1 MKQTLPIIEKAL
13 KSYVDKLFQID
24 VETDSEFNAAVKKAK
39 DELLADFDAMRNQ
52 NPELFYLNY
61 DKKLG
66 EVSAKEIVKK
76 ISQNAK
82 THFGSD
88 TLPTTEVFV
97 DKVQGDTFITPSF
110 MSLLD
115 GYNEI
120 PVGNLYAPKKE
131 INQFLLSLL
140 LNYPIKKVK
149 YTFVDFGG
157 SLLTDFFLKEINPIL
172 YNGKLI
178 TDTYTFKDYLKRMQD
193 RVISNIQQYGDV
205 RQYNVKNK
213 KIIEPYEIIVLLD
226 NADKGSKEYL
236 RDYEKELNTLK
247 RNCAA
252 GGVFIIDFYK
262 IENAKEIGGVDV
274 VVKLTSKKLE
284 LVKYLSSNL
293 GLGLKESKDIVDY
306 SLPYVIAKG
315 LNYED
320 AIMYKEELE
329 DIGTTVS
336 LQING
341 KEVASISTQKVK
353 GLSQSLI
360 CPSYIEDIPNLQ
372 KACLEY
378 INLEAAKED
387 EAQIIAFE
395 ADKLAKISFEPIKDI
410 LIPVGQKGFDDV
422 SFRMDIVSHVHAF
435 ILGQS
440 GSGKS
445 VFLHDVISG
454 AMLKYSPEDLELYL
468 LDFKLGGVEFNRYKG
483 EKHVHAMLVDNSD
496 PQITLEILRELRDRM
511 AERGKTLRQA
521 GLTNI
526 KEYNEQHPENKM
538 KHILFIADEC
548 HEMFRV
554 DDNNRSISN
563 EISDVII
570 KIAKEGRNQGVHLLL
585 ATQTLANTDIS
596 NEILNNISDHYLL
609 KCAIADSEKMVS
621 KSSDITSKLTTGKVY
636 YHHVDDSYI
645 FQAFYADKQLAAEII
660 QTIDDKTKL
669 MTSNE
674 TFYFSGAS
682 IFHFDSSSAIQEH
695 ARKCRKMPVA
705 FVGKS
710 IDIKQVDVAIPLN
723 EDFSENI
730 LLLGLND
737 EYQSTRV
744 SMNLLVS
751 LLATCKAREADVDF
765 KIINCLSDDNDR
777 YLEVLD
783 ELENAGLVDIIPAKK
798 RAPLFKQ
805 LAENVLAGNAKE
817 TILFI
822 LGQDRFR
829 ELKLDL
835 ELEEESSTS
844 DDSGLMMIN
853 SAFLTESSS
862 SSKKKSVKYFSEA
875 MNIILD
881 KGPEAGV
888 HTIIQLEKAANY
900 LFMDYISH
908 KELFQKFKHLLL
920 LKSDENAATQLH
932 LQNDIRLENLSKE
945 EERLRAYYYAE
956 ESDMYT
962 LFTPYM
968 PLEGKDL
975 KEFIKTL

>member
-1 MKQTLPIIEKAL
+1 MNEKTKIMKHTLPVIEKVL
-13 KSYVDKLFQID
+13 KSYVDKLFQIE
-24 VETDSEFNAAVKKAK
+24 VETDREFDAAVKKSK
-39 DELLADFDAMRNQ
+39 DELLADFVAMRNQ
-52 NPELFYLNY
+52 SPELFFLNY
-61 DKKLG
+61 DKTMG
-66 EVSAKEIVKK
+66 ADSAKEIVKN

-82 THFGSD
+82 THFGLE

-110 MSLLD
+110 IRSIE

-120 PVGNLYAPKKE
+120 PVGNLYTPKQE
-131 INQFLLSLL
+131 INQFLLTLL
-140 LNYPIKKVK
+140 LMLPIKKVK
-149 YTFVDFGG
+149 FTFVDFGG
-157 SLLTDFFLKEINPIL
+157 SFLADLFLKEINPSL
-172 YNGKLI
+172 YNTKPI
-178 TDTYTFKDYLKRMQD
+178 TDTYGFKDYLKKMKD
-193 RVISNIQQYGDV
+193 KVIKNVQQFGDV
-205 RQYNVKNK
+205 RKYNAKNK
-213 KIIEPYEIIVLLD
+213 TIVEPYEVIVLFD
-226 NADKGSKEYL
+226 NADKGSSKYL
-236 RDYEKELNTLK
+236 HDYEIELEALK
-247 RNCAA
+247 RNCAT
-252 GGVFIIDFYK
+252 GGVYIIDFVR
-262 IENAKEIGGVDV
+262 A
-274 VVKLTSKKLE
+274 SKSFSMPQKT
-284 LVKYLSSNL
+284 LV
-293 GLGLKESKDIVDY
+293 
-306 SLPYVIAKG
+306 A
-315 LNYED
+315 
-320 AIMYKEELE
+320 
-329 DIGTTVS
+329 
-336 LQING
+336 
-341 KEVASISTQKVK
+341 
-353 GLSQSLI
+353 
-360 CPSYIEDIPNLQ
+360 PSYIEEIPALR
-372 KACLEY
+372 KACIDY
-378 INLEAAKED
+378 INSEAAKE
-387 EAQIIAFE
+387 EETQIVSMKV
-395 ADKLAKISFEPIKDI
+395 DKLGKADFELINDTL
-410 LIPVGQKGFDDV
+410 LIPVGKKGFDDV

-554 DDNNRSISN
+554 DNNNRAISN
-563 EISDVII
+563 EISDVIV

-636 YHHVDDSYI
+636 YHHVDDNFV
-645 FQAFYADKQLAAEII
+645 FQAFYADKKQAADII
-660 QTIDDKTKL
+660 QAVNKKTKSL
-669 MTSNE
+669 ASNE

-682 IFHFDSSSAIQEH
+682 IFHFDASEVLKEH
-695 ARKCRKMPVA
+695 ARKCRKMPVTFA
-705 FVGKS
+705 GKS

-723 EDFSENI
+723 EDFSENV
-730 LLLGLND
+730 LLIGLND
-737 EYQSTRV
+737 ENQSTRV

-751 LLATCKAREADVDF
+751 LLATCKSREADVDF
-765 KIINCLSDDNDR
+765 KVIDCLSDDDK
-777 YLEVLD
+777 YVEILD
-783 ELENAGLVDIIPAKK
+783 ELESAGLIDVIPAKK

-805 LAENVLAGNAKE
+805 LAESVLAGKAKE

-835 ELEEESSTS
+835 ELEEEASTS
-844 DDSGLMMIN
+844 DDSE
-853 SAFLTESSS
+853 LTSIISFGSES
-862 SSKKKSVKYFSEA
+862 SSKKTVKSFSDA
-875 MNIILD
+875 MNVILD
-881 KGPEAGV
+881 KGPEVGV
-888 HTIIQLEKAANY
+888 HTIIQLEKTANY
-900 LFMDYISH
+900 LFTDYISH
-908 KELFQKFKHLLL
+908 KELFQKFKHLIL

-932 LQNDIRLENLSKE
+932 LRNDIRLENLSKE

-956 ESDMYT
+956 ESDTYT

-968 PLEGKDL
+968 PLERKEL

>member
-1 MKQTLPIIEKAL
+1 MKNNPMPKIKAILEKYVKNL
-13 KSYVDKLFQID
+13 KSID
-24 VETDSEFNAAVKKAK
+24 VETDEEFNALVKAYKKAMLDGIINLRDENPMSLFCNYSEKMSEK
-39 DELLADFDAMRNQ
+39 DAKALISVIQACAEQ
-52 NPELFYLNY
+52 KY
-61 DKKLG
+61 DLSTIPCL
-66 EVSAKEIVKK
+66 EY
-76 ISQNAK
+76 
-82 THFGSD
+82 
-88 TLPTTEVFV
+88 FV
-97 DKVQGDTFITPSF
+97 DTIQNNKIVTPSYIS
-110 MSLLD
+110 SLS
-115 GYNEI
+115 GYDAI
-120 PVGNLYAPKKE
+120 PVGGASNVKQDV
-131 INQFLLSLL
+131 NQFLLTLL
-140 LNYPIKKVK
+140 LMLPIKKVK
-149 YTFVDFGG
+149 FTFVDFGG
-157 SLLTDFFLKEINPIL
+157 SFLADFFLKEINPTI
-172 YNGKLI
+172 YNTKPI
-178 TDTYTFKDYLKRMQD
+178 TDTYAFKEYLKNMKD
-193 RVISNIQQYGDV
+193 KVIKNVQQYGDV
-205 RQYNVKNK
+205 CKYNAKNK
-213 KIIEPYEIIVLLD
+213 TIVEPYEVIVLLD
-226 NADKGSKEYL
+226 NADKGSSKYL
-236 RDYEKELNTLK
+236 HDYETELEALK

-252 GGVFIIDFYK
+252 GGVFIIDFLK
-262 IENAKEIGGVDV
+262 IGNEKEIGDVDV
-274 VVKLTSKKLE
+274 LLKSSSKKLE
-284 LVKYLSSNL
+284 LVKYIKSHWGLSL
-293 GLGLKESKDIVDY
+293 IESKDIVD
-306 SLPYVIAKG
+306 SLPYLIVENIPYK
-315 LNYED
+315 D
-320 AIMYKEELE
+320 ALKYKDELE
-329 DIGTTVS
+329 KIGTEVS

-341 KEVASISTQKVK
+341 KEVKLMSTQKIK
-353 GLSQSLI
+353 GLSNALI
-360 CPSYIEDIPNLQ
+360 SPSFIEEIPAFK
-372 KACLEY
+372 KACIDY
-378 INLEAAKED
+378 INSEAAKE
-387 EAQIIAFE
+387 EETQIVSMQV
-395 ADKLAKISFEPIKDI
+395 DKLEEVDFEPINDTL
-410 LIPVGQKGFDDV
+410 LIPVGKKGFDDV

-468 LDFKLGGVEFNRYKG
+468 LDFKLGGVEFNRYRG

-554 DDNNRSISN
+554 DDNNRAISN
-563 EISDVII
+563 EISDVIV

-636 YHHVDDSYI
+636 YHHVDDNYV
-645 FQAFYADKQLAAEII
+645 FQAFYADKKQAADII
-660 QTIDDKTKL
+660 QAVNKKTKSL
-669 MTSNE
+669 ASNE

-682 IFHFDSSSAIQEH
+682 VFHFEPSTAIQEH
-695 ARKCRKMPVA
+695 TRKCRKMPVA
-705 FVGKS
+705 FAGKS
-710 IDIKQVDVAIPLN
+710 IDLKQVDMAIPLN

-737 EYQSTRV
+737 ECQSTRV

-751 LLATCKAREADVDF
+751 LLATNKSREADVEF
-765 KIINCLSDDNDR
+765 KVIDCLSDNDK
-777 YLEVLD
+777 YVEVLD
-783 ELENAGLVDIIPAKK
+783 ELENAGLVDVIPAKK
-798 RAPLFKQ
+798 RAPQFKQ
-805 LAENVLAGNAKE
+805 LAEEVLAGKAKE

-835 ELEEESSTS
+835 EFEEESSAN
-844 DDSGLMMIN
+844 DDSE
-853 SAFLTESSS
+853 LTSIISFGSES
-862 SSKKKSVKYFSEA
+862 SSKKTVKSFSEA
-875 MNIILD
+875 MNVILD
-881 KGPEAGV
+881 KGPEVGV
-888 HTIIQLEKAANY
+888 HTIIQLEKTANY
-900 LFMDYISH
+900 LFTDYISH
-908 KELFQKFKHLLL
+908 KELFQKFKHLIL

-932 LQNDIRLENLSKE
+932 LRNDIRLENLSKE

-956 ESDMYT
+956 ESDTYT

>member
-1 MKQTLPIIEKAL
+1 MKHTLPVVEKVL
-13 KSYVDKLFQID
+13 KSYVDKLFQIE

-39 DELLADFDAMRNQ
+39 DELLAEFISMRDQ

-61 DKKLG
+61 DKTLG
-66 EVSAKEIVKK
+66 EDSAKEIIKK
-76 ISQNAK
+76 IAQNAK
-82 THFGSD
+82 NHFGLE

-97 DKVQGDTFITPSF
+97 DKVQGDTFITPLFIRSIE
-110 MSLLD
+110 

-120 PVGNLYAPKKE
+120 PVGNLYTPKQE
-131 INQFLLSLL
+131 INQFLLTLL
-140 LNYPIKKVK
+140 LMLPIKKVK
-149 YTFVDFGG
+149 FTFVDFGG
-157 SLLTDFFLKEINPIL
+157 SFLADLFLKEINPSL
-172 YNGKLI
+172 YNTKPI
-178 TDTYTFKDYLKRMQD
+178 TDTYGFKDYLKKMKD
-193 RVISNIQQYGDV
+193 KVIKNVQQFGDV
-205 RQYNVKNK
+205 RKYNAKNK
-213 KIIEPYEIIVLLD
+213 TIVEPYEVIVLFD
-226 NADKGSKEYL
+226 NADKGSSKYL
-236 RDYEKELNTLK
+236 HDYEIELEALK
-247 RNCAA
+247 RNCAT
-252 GGVFIIDFYK
+252 GGVYIIDFVR
-262 IENAKEIGGVDV
+262 A
-274 VVKLTSKKLE
+274 SKSFSMPQKT
-284 LVKYLSSNL
+284 LV
-293 GLGLKESKDIVDY
+293 
-306 SLPYVIAKG
+306 A
-315 LNYED
+315 
-320 AIMYKEELE
+320 
-329 DIGTTVS
+329 
-336 LQING
+336 
-341 KEVASISTQKVK
+341 
-353 GLSQSLI
+353 
-360 CPSYIEDIPNLQ
+360 PSYIEEIPALR
-372 KACLEY
+372 KACIDY
-378 INLEAAKED
+378 INSEAAKED
-387 EAQIIAFE
+387 EAEVITFN
-395 ADKLAKISFEPIKDI
+395 ADKLAKTSFEPIKDSI
-410 LIPVGQKGFDDV
+410 LIPVGKKGFGEV

-511 AERGKTLRQA
+511 AERGKALRQA

-526 KEYNEQHPENKM
+526 KEYNEQHPDNKM
-538 KHILFIADEC
+538 KHILFVADEC

-554 DDNNRSISN
+554 DDSNRAISN
-563 EISDVII
+563 EISDVIV

-621 KSSDITSKLTTGKVY
+621 KSSDVTSKLTTGNVY
-636 YHHVDDSYI
+636 YHHVDGNYV
-645 FQAFYADKQLAAEII
+645 FQAFYADKKQAADII
-660 QTIDDKTKL
+660 QVVNKKTESL
-669 MTSNE
+669 ASNE

-682 IFHFDSSSAIQEH
+682 LFHFDSLAAIQEH
-695 ARKCRKMPVA
+695 VRKCRKMPVA
-705 FVGKS
+705 FAGKS

-751 LLATCKAREADVDF
+751 LLATSKAREADVDF
-765 KIINCLSDDNDR
+765 KIINCLSDENDK
-777 YLEVLD
+777 YLDVLD
-783 ELENAGLVDIIPAKK
+783 ELESAGLIDTIPAKK

-805 LAENVLAGNAKE
+805 LADDVLTGKAKE
-817 TILFI
+817 TILLI

-835 ELEEESSTS
+835 ELEEETSANEDSELTSIISFSS
-844 DDSGLMMIN
+844 D
-853 SAFLTESSS
+853 S
-862 SSKKKSVKYFSEA
+862 SSKKKSVKSFSEA
-875 MNIILD
+875 MNVILD
-881 KGPEAGV
+881 KGPEVGV
-888 HTIIQLEKAANY
+888 HTIIQLEKTANY
-900 LFMDYISH
+900 LFTDYISH
-908 KELFQKFKHLLL
+908 KELFQKFKHLIL

-956 ESDMYT
+956 ESDTYT